1 MLASCNGSTLGN
13 TTSSTSAPIPI
24 TPIIST
30 TRTRNTS
37 TTTPTPSQRVRKMPV
52 NAKEVEILLAQ
63 NGLNSGKNLGDFRDM
78 CSSPDSGISKSS
90 SGSVTPITFSIGD
103 HSESDD
109 EGDSEDQS
117 SSTAAELA
125 KIEKSAAMLEKLK
138 MEREQKEKELELEAD
153 PDRWSGPPRPLE
165 ECLSI
170 YKTDD
175 GVKQLSDEEIINL
188 VNAKCIPAYQ
198 LEKAVQDLER
208 GVAIR

>member
-1 MLASCNGSTLGN
+1 MITSCNGSTLGN
-13 TTSSTSAPIPI
+13 TDSSTSAPIPI
-24 TPIIST
+24 APIIST

-63 NGLNSGKNLGDFRDM
+63 NGLNSGKKHGDFRDM

-117 SSTAAELA
+117 AADLA

-138 MEREQKEKELELEAD
+138 MEREQKEKELEGD
-153 PDRWSGPPRPLE
+153 SDRWSGPPRPLE

-188 VNAKCIPAYQ
+188 VDAKYIPAYQ